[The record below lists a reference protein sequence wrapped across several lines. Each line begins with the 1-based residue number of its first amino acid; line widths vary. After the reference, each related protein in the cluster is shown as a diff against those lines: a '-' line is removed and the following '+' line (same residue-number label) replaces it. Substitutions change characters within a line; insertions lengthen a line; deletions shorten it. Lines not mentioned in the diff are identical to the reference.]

1 VVDVV
6 WSSFPDDV
14 EELELLLS
22 IDGGRTFPLR
32 LTPQIDPRSGS
43 FTWVVPRVAAQAA
56 RLRIRFGR
64 DGDEIEGE
72 PGAPFS
78 IYVPALLR
86 PAPFLRR
93 DGEWWIA
100 EDRCSVPPAPGLS
113 EAETVDSGSH
123 DNAAAVL
130 PPSGK
135 RVQTNAPCRPPAA
148 AGRRT
153 VGRVRAFGPPPQATP
168 PGTTPRRE

>member
-1 VVDVV
+1 MDVV

-22 IDGGRTFPLR
+22 IDGGRYFPLR

-56 RLRIRFGR
+56 QLRIRFGQ
-64 DGDEIEGE
+64 DGEEIEGE

-78 IYVPALLR
+78 ISVPPLLR
-86 PAPFLRR
+86 PAPFFRR
-93 DGEWWIA
+93 EGEWWIA
-100 EDRCSVPPAPGLS
+100 EDGCSVPPAPGVS
-113 EAETVDSGSH
+113 EAGTLESGTG
-123 DNAAAVL
+123 DNPSAVL

-135 RVQTNAPCRPPAA
+135 RVQPNALRRPSAA
-148 AGRRT
+148 AGRRS
-153 VGRVRAFGPPPQATP
+153 VDRICAFGPPPQATP